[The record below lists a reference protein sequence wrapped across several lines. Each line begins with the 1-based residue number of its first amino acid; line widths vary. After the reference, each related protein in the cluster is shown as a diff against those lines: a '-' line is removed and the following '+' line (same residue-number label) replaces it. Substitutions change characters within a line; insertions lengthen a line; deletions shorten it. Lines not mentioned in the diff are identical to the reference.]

1 MATGQGAGHAHPPT
15 SLQISLRRGMRAD
28 PGALAALCEKTDND
42 IRACINALQVGR
54 WLWGGGRGGQRPL
67 HASPVSIS
75 CWSWGQ
81 PSSPSLTPCPVP
93 AQAGPAGTERSGRS
107 EHAHWP
113 EGSAEGALFCVAG
126 GLPAA
131 PGPEVGRP
139 ALAWKVHGTDALGSQ
154 PALPLLTEPWH
165 FALLWDLRVP

>member
-1 MATGQGAGHAHPPT
+1 MPLESELPGLLRGRFQWSA
-15 SLQISLRRGMRAD
+15 SLFVRLGYHVLRD
-28 PGALAALCEKTDND
+28 VTVFDNEV
-42 IRACINALQVGR
+42 LLPVQVGR
-54 WLWGGGRGGQRPL
+54 WLWGRGRGGQRPL

-75 CWSWGQ
+75 CWSWGP

-93 AQAGPAGTERSGRS
+93 AQAGPAGAEHSGHS

-113 EGSAEGALFCVAG
+113 EGSAEGALFRVAG

-139 ALAWKVHGTDALGSQ
+139 ALAWNVHDTLALGRQ

-165 FALLWDLRVP
+165 LALLWHLRVP